1 MQRKKIK
8 KINKETNIKFKNELK
23 AIIFATIAG
32 LSLASLIFTDQ
43 VGKIGQTIHRLLFLL
58 AGKSS
63 LFIPFLLLIY
73 SFKLMF
79 DKEFS
84 LKMNNRVLGIIIF
97 YWTFLLTNHVVA
109 LFPIAEP
116 ISNFEILRL
125 GLRGEGGGILGALL
139 SVIFLKGLGVIG
151 TFLTA
156 ISFLIIGMI
165 LILDISIA
173 KILKIIGKG
182 LKKLYRSILEGIIIV
197 YQKYKNKKTIT
208 KNTITEERNNDLNS
222 VNIEDST
229 KDNKIAINGDQLEF
243 TFQDYEESIGDE
255 EQRDKKLYRDLEG
268 NIVVKF
274 PPKNQSN
281 ISLEDKDLSQNNFEI
296 KKMNVPYTLPP
307 LSILQKPSRT
317 KEVRSQR
324 DIEGQAKILLETLQ
338 SFGVSAKITHIHR
351 GPTITRFE
359 LQPAVGV
366 KVSKILSLS
375 DDLALSLAA
384 TGIRIEAPI
393 PGKAA
398 IGIEVPNTTKATVY
412 LREVIETK
420 GFLDNP
426 SKLTVALGKDI
437 AGEPLIADFTQMPHI
452 LIAGATGS
460 GKSVCV
466 NTIIAS
472 ILFKATPDEV
482 RFLMVDPKVVEL
494 NVYNGIPHLLA
505 PVVTDPKNAAFALK
519 KVVKEME
526 SRYELFAKLGVRDI
540 NRYNAITPDEKLP
553 FIVVIIDE
561 LADLM
566 MVAPRDVED
575 CICRLAQMARASGI
589 HLIVATQRPS
599 VDVITGV
606 IKANITSRI
615 AFAVSSGADS
625 RTILD
630 MGGAEK
636 LLGKGDMLYYPVGA
650 AKPIR
655 AQSSYISDEE
665 VEKLVSYV
673 KQNQTP
679 EYDENFEAEND
690 EKVDNYELDELFNEA
705 AQLVVDTKQASIS
718 LLQRR
723 FRIGYNRAARIIDD
737 LEKMGI
743 VGGFEGSKARRVLIT
758 SKQLEE
764 ILK

>member
-1 MQRKKIK
+1 MPRKP
-8 KINKETNIKFKNELK
+8 INKTNKFKNEFK
-23 AIIFATIAG
+23 SIIFATIAG

-43 VGKIGQTIHRLLFLL
+43 VGKIGQTIQKLLFVL

-79 DKEFS
+79 DEEFS
-84 LKMNNRVLGIIIF
+84 FKLNNRVIGIIIF
-97 YWTFLLTNHVVA
+97 YWTFLLTNHVLA
-109 LFPIAEP
+109 LFPITEP
-116 ISNFEILRL
+116 MSNIEILRL
-125 GLRGEGGGILGALL
+125 GLRGEGGGILGAFLA
-139 SVIFLKGLGVIG
+139 VIFLKGLGVIG
-151 TFLTA
+151 TFITS
-156 ISFLIIGMI
+156 ISFLIIGLI

-173 KILKIIGKG
+173 KILKVIGKG
-182 LKKLYRSILEGIIIV
+182 LQKLYKSILEGIISI
-197 YQKYKNKKTIT
+197 YQKYKSKKTT
-208 KNTITEERNNDLNS
+208 PKNIINEERDTNLIS
-222 VNIEDST
+222 VKIEDSF
-229 KDNKIAINGDQLEF
+229 KDNKFSIDGNQLEF
-243 TFQDYEESIGDE
+243 TFKDYEENIEE
-255 EQRDKKLYRDLEG
+255 EQRDKKISRDLEG

-274 PPKNQSN
+274 PPKNNKKIALDES
-281 ISLEDKDLSQNNFEI
+281 EGNFEI
-296 KKMNVPYTLPP
+296 KKMKVPYSLPP
-307 LSILQKPSRT
+307 LSILQKPQRT
-317 KEVRSQR
+317 KEVKSQK
-324 DIEGQAKILLETLQ
+324 DIEEQAKILLETLQ
-338 SFGVSAKITHIHR
+338 SFGVNAKITHIHR

-398 IGIEVPNTTKATVY
+398 IGIEVPNATKATVY
-412 LREVIETK
+412 LREVIEREE
-420 GFLDNP
+420 FMENP

-466 NTIIAS
+466 NAIIAS

-494 NVYNGIPHLLA
+494 NVYNGIPHLLS
-505 PVVTDPKNAAFALK
+505 PVVTDPKNAANALK

-526 SRYELFAKLGVRDI
+526 QRYELFAKLGVRDI

-553 FIVVIIDE
+553 YIVVIIDE

-566 MVAPRDVED
+566 MVAPADVED

-636 LLGKGDMLYYPVGA
+636 LLGKGDMLYYPVGSP
-650 AKPIR
+650 KPIR
-655 AQSSYISDEE
+655 AQSSYITDEE

-679 EYDENFEAEND
+679 EYDEKFEVEN
-690 EKVDNYELDELFNEA
+690 EKIEDYELDELFNEA
-705 AQLVVDTKQASIS
+705 AQLVVDTQQASIS

-743 VGGFEGSKARRVLIT
+743 IGGFEGSKARRVLIT